1 MCPQIE
7 YGTQSVSIDDRTT
20 KVDNR
25 PRLKTWT
32 IIKVTQ
38 SVVSKSGLT
47 VQFFFRIFKISSKF
61 VEVAS
66 GFFSSPDSVFI
77 FFCDRGV
84 STTCSR
90 KRFRLLAIIQNLCLW
105 NRVFHWWNVHQ
116 SKPSLFYSSRGSSIQ
131 RVWSHSLQLLWYY
144 YRGRQRSSEIA
155 WAFAIILC
163 CQTLLHWLPRIH
175 NTTSQTEKG
184 NYCWAKKQTS

>member
-1 MCPQIE
+1 MAREAGQKILE
-7 YGTQSVSIDDRTT
+7 GNDVSADRIIIMVLRVSIDDRTT

-25 PRLKTWT
+25 SRLKTWT

-77 FFCDRGV
+77 FFCDSGV

-90 KRFRLLAIIQNLCLW
+90 KRFRLLGAALLGELSAI
-105 NRVFHWWNVHQ
+105 
-116 SKPSLFYSSRGSSIQ
+116 SPSSTSGSCVSSTSESE
-131 RVWSHSLQLLWYY
+131 SLELLLVLD
-144 YRGRQRSSEIA
+144 EN
-155 WAFAIILC
+155 
-163 CQTLLHWLPRIH
+163 TLATLSVLPMI
-175 NTTSQTEKG
+175 
-184 NYCWAKKQTS
+184 

>member
-25 PRLKTWT
+25 LRLKTWT

-90 KRFRLLAIIQNLCLW
+90 KRFRLLGAALLGELSAI
-105 NRVFHWWNVHQ
+105 
-116 SKPSLFYSSRGSSIQ
+116 SPSSTSGSCVSSTSESE
-131 RVWSHSLQLLWYY
+131 SLELLLVLD
-144 YRGRQRSSEIA
+144 EN
-155 WAFAIILC
+155 
-163 CQTLLHWLPRIH
+163 TLATLSVLPMI
-175 NTTSQTEKG
+175 
-184 NYCWAKKQTS
+184 

>member
-25 PRLKTWT
+25 LRLKTWT

-90 KRFRLLAIIQNLCLW
+90 KRFRLLGAALLGELSAISPSSTSGSCVSSTSEFTPITCEKLMPPEGRRNFFELFSIYRCSNL
-105 NRVFHWWNVHQ
+105 V
-116 SKPSLFYSSRGSSIQ
+116 
-131 RVWSHSLQLLWYY
+131 
-144 YRGRQRSSEIA
+144 
-155 WAFAIILC
+155 
-163 CQTLLHWLPRIH
+163 
-175 NTTSQTEKG
+175 
-184 NYCWAKKQTS
+184 